1 MPLSWEDAWE
11 DLASSPLPSG
21 AAAGDPGGEDTVS
34 LSPLSLLT
42 AG

>member
-1 MPLSWEDAWE
+1 MLSDA
-11 DLASSPLPSG
+11 
-21 AAAGDPGGEDTVS
+21 AAAGDPGGEDTVP

>member
-1 MPLSWEDAWE
+1 MPLSRGDAWE
-11 DLASSPLPSG
+11 DLTSPSLLSG
-21 AAAGDPGGEDTVS
+21 AAAGDPGGEDTVP